1 MNLRAVPESNFLLKF
16 LLIALGLLGFA
27 ALSAYDGFVKYPRGY
42 PRLHAWEKLKEEV
55 ASSPGLD
62 DEDQK
67 ARWEEIA
74 EREGYSKRRPSSD
87 ESSEALDGKIF
98 DQYIFLVLGILI
110 GLPMLA
116 KYFMDKESWIE
127 STEDSLKDS
136 AGVEMKISQI
146 TQFDKAKWE
155 KKGIGVFHY
164 KTDDGI
170 ARKFVVDDLKFNREN
185 TDRIVEWVESQIPV
199 EMIVNGQPEKVSNG
213 AQAGPD
219 SNDVADSEEP
229 KDLPS

>member
-16 LLIALGLLGFA
+16 LLISLGLLGFA
-27 ALSAYDGFVKYPRGY
+27 ALSAYDGFVKYPKGY

-62 DEDQK
+62 DEDLK
-67 ARWEEIA
+67 ERWEEIA
-74 EREGYSKRRPSSD
+74 QREGYSKRRPSSD

-127 STEDSLKDS
+127 STEDSLKNS
-136 AGVEMKISQI
+136 SGVEMKISQI
-146 TQFDKAKWE
+146 TQFNKAKWE

-170 ARKFVVDDLKFNREN
+170 ARKFVVDDLKYNRDN
-185 TDRIVEWVESQIPV
+185 TDRIVEWVESQIPR
-199 EMIVNGQPEKVSNG
+199 EMIVGGEPEQVSKVAEANVESDDAADGDESN
-213 AQAGPD
+213 
-219 SNDVADSEEP
+219 
-229 KDLPS
+229 DLPS